1 MQSSENVFAGLYNTY
16 FDAYNNTTAHNYG
29 YPLWTYTYDSGT
41 NTVHYR
47 FSGLPGGV
55 LPDGNY
61 TADTGRVTDLY
72 GNTMTSYTSPT
83 FFVLAADANHDRTV
97 DTIDFNLLAV
107 NFAQSGRTYS
117 QGDFDYDPAGNVD
130 TIDFN

>member
-1 MQSSENVFAGLYNTY
+1 ETKLIDSIATTLISGQYAYDPPAGTLPSVDMQYSENVFAGLYNTY
-16 FDAYNNTTAHNYG
+16 FDAYNNTIGHNYG

-41 NTVHYR
+41 NTVHYT

-72 GNTMTSYTSPT
+72 GNTMPSYTSP
-83 FFVLAADANHDRTV
+83 
-97 DTIDFNLLAV
+97 
-107 NFAQSGRTYS
+107 
-117 QGDFDYDPAGNVD
+117 
-130 TIDFN
+130 